1 LPLLLR
7 FGEIGHQSPFELVA
21 GARKKTFSTSETN
34 SLSMKL
40 KVTLEEAEE
49 GGYIVSCPA
58 LPGCHSQGDT
68 VEEALENIKEAIKGC
83 LESLSEERMSSL
95 TTQGKIIEVTV

>member
-1 LPLLLR
+1 
-7 FGEIGHQSPFELVA
+7 
-21 GARKKTFSTSETN
+21 
-34 SLSMKL
+34 MKL

-68 VEEALENIKEAIKGC
+68 AEEALDNIKEAIEGC
-83 LESLSEERMSSL
+83 LESLSEERMGTL
-95 TTQGKIIEVTV
+95 TTQGKIVEVTV